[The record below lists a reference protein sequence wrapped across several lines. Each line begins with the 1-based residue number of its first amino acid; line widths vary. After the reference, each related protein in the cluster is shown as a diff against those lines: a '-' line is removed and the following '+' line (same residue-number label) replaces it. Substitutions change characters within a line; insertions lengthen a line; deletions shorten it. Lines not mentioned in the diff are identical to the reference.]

1 MDPGELNRLG
11 RLRAQTDQP
20 NSMLGLDQIFDVG
33 VQRWVKLDPIR
44 GLVVRQGEQI
54 GDQPTHFIWMRY
66 SDQVRAELIGQT
78 HVVDV
83 LGRRFRVIDA
93 INVGDA
99 REWVRLTT
107 KDIGPTT

>member
-20 NSMLGLDQIFDVG
+20 NSMLGLDQTFDAG

-54 GDQPTHFIWMRY
+54 GEQPTHFIWMRY
-66 SDQVRAELIGQT
+66 SDQVRAELISQT

-107 KDIGPTT
+107 KDIGPIT

>member
-20 NSMLGLDQIFDVG
+20 NNMFGLDQTFDAG

-54 GDQPTHFIWMRY
+54 GEQPTHFIWMRY
-66 SDQVRAELIGQT
+66 SDQVRAELISQT

-107 KDIGPTT
+107 KDIGPIT

>member
-20 NSMLGLDQIFDVG
+20 NSMLGLDQIFDAG
-33 VQRWVKLDPIR
+33 VQRWMKLDPIR

-54 GDQPTHFIWMRY
+54 GEQPTHFIWMRY

-107 KDIGPTT
+107 KDIGPIT